1 MKTQLPA
8 GFSGLVTVYDG
19 HATTNTL
26 IVAEQFG
33 KQHRDVM
40 RAISKLEC
48 SAEFNAR
55 NFARISYYDS
65 CGRKQEAFE
74 ITRDGFM
81 FLAMGFTG
89 SKAAQLKEAFI
100 DAFNQLEQRL
110 HAQESG
116 NVSALRDLVLT
127 GNPLWAN
134 LVRYQQMGLS
144 LGEMGTLVG
153 KSGEA
158 VRHHLRRLAEAGLV
172 DYSPDPALSARGRKA
187 QRVRQDSQLDLGL
200 QEQAEAPA
208 GRGFNLPAVAE
219 FLRNSNRKP
228 EGAQ

>member
-1 MKTQLPA
+1 MADTLPA
-8 GFSGLVTVYDG
+8 DFRHLVTAHAG

-33 KQHRDVM
+33 MPHKNVL
-40 RAISKLEC
+40 RAVKNLEC
-48 SAEFNAR
+48 SAEFNRR
-55 NFARISYYDS
+55 NFEPISYYDS
-65 CGRKQEAFE
+65 YGRQQSAFE

-89 SKAAQLKEAFI
+89 GKAAQLKEAFI
-100 DAFNQLEQRL
+100 TAFSQLEQRL
-110 HAQESG
+110 RAQESG
-116 NVSALRDLVLT
+116 NVSALRELVLS

-134 LVRYQQMGLS
+134 LIRYQQMGLT

-172 DYSPDPALSARGRKA
+172 DYAPDPALSARGRKA
-187 QRVRQDSQLDLGL
+187 QRVRQDSQLDLSL
-200 QEQAEAPA
+200 QEQAEAPESP
-208 GRGFNLPAVAE
+208 RLNVKAVAE
-219 FLRNSNRKP
+219 FLRNNKP
-228 EGAQ
+228 EDAQ